1 MLKNLRRFFNV
12 KWQNI
17 VALLIGMIAMLSMV
31 SFATP
36 VIATSDTLSEVSV
49 QMANS
54 EVFVVQ
60 QYWGPHQNNPSG
72 YPSSVLA
79 GTVSLASGQG
89 GRYRIMAT
97 TLYNSDNAQ
106 YQLDESYYLSVNGQN
121 GSAVLDNGVNPGTE
135 VRDAGVFN
143 FNEGLNKI
151 YLNHYSLVYGDESY
165 WTSKRSPSGQMMGQS
180 VYIIALT
187 LIPVDTV
194 PEYQLTINKT
204 APSEIR
210 LGEKMTYNINW
221 SITGNSVANNV
232 VVTDTLPEEVSLV
245 SASGDYTQNGN
256 QIIWDLG
263 DIQTNAAGS
272 MTITVAVNKKPLI
285 GDLIKNKVV
294 IASTDKN
301 SEAIAETRIIYSD
314 LLIDKIAPAEA
325 RSGEE
330 IVYTLKWKVT
340 GNTTLNNVILSDAL
354 PAEVSFVSASDTYVY
369 NSTNKTITWSL
380 GDIKPEASGYK
391 TIKVKT
397 ASGLPVGTQ
406 IYNTADIVSGTKHK
420 NDTEVTKIV
429 AVPSYDVNITK
440 FVDKTTAKVGD
451 SLTYTLN
458 WSVTGNM
465 VAPNVVITDT
475 LPQEVSLVSASDNYT
490 IDGQVLTWELGDLQ
504 ANVSGSKTITV
515 KINSLPTTGNKV
527 INTTEIHSGDKNKTA
542 TVETLV
548 EEFNLF
554 IDKIAPAQVH
564 AGDEMTYTLNWRVT
578 GNKTALNTI
587 ITDTLPSQVTF
598 VSATGNYLQVGQKLT
613 WNLGNITPEAYGSID
628 VVVKV
633 NNDVPAGTNIYNTAV
648 ITSACKSVKDTEVT
662 KVIAVPFYDVDI
674 VKTVD
679 KTTANVGDNLTYTLN
694 WSVTGNMVAPNV
706 VITDT
711 LPQEVSLVSATGDY
725 EPDSTKKI
733 LTWNLGDL
741 TPNATGSMTIT
752 VKINSLPET
761 GDKIINNTVITSG
774 DKHDESSAET
784 TVTLP
789 PTYEVAISKSAPA
802 TAHPGDEITYDI
814 NYNITGNALAQ
825 NVVVTDTLPAGVE
838 FVSASEDST
847 VNGNQ
852 IVWTLGDLMPTAS
865 GSMKVVVRI
874 DSSVASGTS
883 LVNTVIIASGQ
894 KSANDSATTKIVAV
908 PSYDVNITKF
918 VDKTTAKVGDSLTYT
933 LNWSVTG
940 NMVAPNVVITDTLPQ
955 EVSLVSATG
964 DYEPDSTKKILTW
977 NLGDLTPNATGSMTI
992 TVKINS
998 LPETGDKIINNTVI
1012 TSGSKYAEASA
1023 ETVVAVRPTFDLSI
1037 DKTAPAAAYPGDE
1050 MTYKI
1055 DWSVSGNALASNV
1068 VITENMPAGVSLL
1081 EVKGVNGS
1089 YSSIGNTYI
1098 FALGDKMPE
1107 ATGTLELIV
1116 KVSNSAVGGDVLTN
1130 NVKIES
1136 GDKSAEASASTTVL
1150 GRHDYVVAIEKSAP
1164 VEVQAGDNINYS
1176 ISWSVTGNMLAP
1188 DVVVTDTLPENVSF
1202 VSASGDYNYSTSTRE
1217 LIWNLGSLQAN
1228 ATGTMQIVVATA
1240 AGASD
1245 GEQVVNNVMIV
1256 SGLKNALDDATTIIK
1271 NGGGGSDHNVGITKS
1286 APTSITAG
1294 DNITYNISWNCT
1306 GNEDCVDVVI
1316 TDTLPEKVTFVS
1328 DSDNGAYSTTTRT
1341 IVWRLGN
1348 KKPGNS
1354 GSLTVVVDTNAD
1366 NLSNGEV
1373 LTNNVKIQSGVKTAN
1388 ATANT
1393 TVNKGDNLV
1402 PGVKIEY
1409 DYPLKKTNGY
1419 SYVEQVR
1426 VINNGQVTLTNG
1438 ALWIDL
1444 NEKILEME
1452 SMDKTTVFG
1461 DVKKQMFKWSIP
1473 TLEAGETFTLNF
1485 VVHAFDQDVYHMT
1498 DTYVAYFSDQAEAKA
1513 KGSEWVICPDVWYG
1527 RGDYEMSRGVGS
1539 TAPSATYKGQA
1550 PKRTTPLSTPAV
1562 KPVTVFTPTGTTAV
1576 SEAVE
1581 PDFLALTYTY
1591 AQTKEIKSSYLE
1603 SVTVRNVGNTDL
1615 TNGSLM
1621 VDVPAEFITFVSAT
1635 PSWDKHDATNE
1646 TANWTIGSLKAGKDK
1661 TIKFTVS
1668 AKGVGTPKTKATA
1681 EFDQARKTVDW
1692 TETVKEVVKKA
1703 SIVIAPA
1710 TTSTAAVIV
1719 PKIEGAECQ
1728 VCEICQTEKVGICAH
1743 CPWWLWLVI
1752 ILIHILVLFVYY
1764 FFEAKEDMRQNEAGE
1779 YYIIKGGKGWMLPTF
1794 LALLVVFL
1802 LLYLVCAVTPWW
1814 ALALILA
1821 CYYLALVSN
1830 HFLIHKVDLKYGP
1843 FFPLLITL
1851 AVLIAY
1857 LICHSWYWWVLSAVI
1872 VFYIL
1877 TLGMYYLMV
1886 IKMNRQ
1892 GRSYWWLAPLFATAL
1907 IIVLEMVLRMC
1918 HCGEVIK

>member
-711 LPQEVSLVSATGDY
+711 LPQEVSLVSATDGY
-725 EPDSTKKI
+725 IE
-733 LTWNLGDL
+733 
-741 TPNATGSMTIT
+741 
-752 VKINSLPET
+752 
-761 GDKIINNTVITSG
+761 
-774 DKHDESSAET
+774 
-784 TVTLP
+784 
-789 PTYEVAISKSAPA
+789 
-802 TAHPGDEITYDI
+802 
-814 NYNITGNALAQ
+814 
-825 NVVVTDTLPAGVE
+825 NVQT
-838 FVSASEDST
+838 
-847 VNGNQ
+847 
-852 IVWTLGDLMPTAS
+852 
-865 GSMKVVVRI
+865 
-874 DSSVASGTS
+874 
-883 LVNTVIIASGQ
+883 
-894 KSANDSATTKIVAV
+894 
-908 PSYDVNITKF
+908 
-918 VDKTTAKVGDSLTYT
+918 
-933 LNWSVTG
+933 
-940 NMVAPNVVITDTLPQ
+940 
-955 EVSLVSATG
+955 
-964 DYEPDSTKKILTW
+964 LTW

-1316 TDTLPEKVTFVS
+1316 TDNLPDKVTFVS
-1328 DSDNGAYSTTTRT
+1328 ASDNGAYDNTTRE
-1341 IVWRLGN
+1341 INWNLGN
-1348 KKPGNS
+1348 KQPGNS

-1877 TLGMYYLMV
+1877 
-1886 IKMNRQ
+1886 
-1892 GRSYWWLAPLFATAL
+1892 
-1907 IIVLEMVLRMC
+1907 
-1918 HCGEVIK
+1918 